1 MRRFKTGKE
10 FYIRRVKCILCSQKL
25 TIQVLQSPAVSK
37 HHDQRKVSQSA
48 LFDSVK
54 TRRKQRKGC

>member
-10 FYIRRVKCILCSQKL
+10 FYIRHVKCILCSQEL
-25 TIQVLQSPAVSK
+25 TIQTLQSAAVSK

-54 TRRKQRKGC
+54 TKKETT